1 MKHLTFANK
10 SLLIGDEFADALM
23 SYADVL
29 IEHRTGD
36 TVDFHAI
43 SSDGDEVTASVILA
57 AGTPL
62 MTESTHNRLPEPDNT
77 EALAYIEERVALL
90 RPVRTDSSSADAS
103 DEDVE
108 GWLSQQY

>member
-29 IEHRTGD
+29 MEHGAGD
-36 TVDFHAI
+36 TVDFHAT
-43 SSDGDEVTASVILA
+43 SSDRDEVTASVIFS

-62 MTESTHNRLPEPDNT
+62 MTESIYNRLPEPDNT

-90 RPVRTDSSSADAS
+90 RPVRTDSSSANAP
-103 DEDVE
+103 DED
-108 GWLSQQY
+108 